1 MVMEHGTDKT
11 GPARDDVMKRQ
22 LRGQLTA
29 ERSLWLE
36 EEHELQPAGEDQ
48 PVAAWSPESDF
59 RGGTPRGMTEEDVG
73 LRSEFARHLGR
84 SLYPADRNA
93 IIETLRRNNAPERLV
108 TMAERLP
115 AHERFGNVQ
124 SIAEAVGIATE
135 HWRS

>member
-11 GPARDDVMKRQ
+11 GPARDDVMKKQ

-29 ERSLWLE
+29 ERSLRTD

-59 RGGTPRGMTEEDVG
+59 RGGTPSGMTEQDVG
-73 LRSEFARHLGR
+73 LRSELAQHLGR
-84 SLYPADRNA
+84 SLYPADKNA
-93 IIETLRRNNAPERLV
+93 IIETLRRNNAPDRLV
-108 TMAERLP
+108 AMAERLP

-135 HWRS
+135 HRHA